1 MQKEKKKKKKR
12 FTGYDFLLH
21 GFHVKCSI
29 V

>member
-1 MQKEKKKKKKR
+1 MQNEKKKKR

>member
-1 MQKEKKKKKKR
+1 MQNEKKKKKR